1 MPFDDEWNVVK
12 AEASERSSME
22 LNATSGY
29 DDRGGSKGQ
38 LNVSS
43 NILEER
49 ARKAE
54 IVRGNFRD
62 ADNKVMGATEKVDLK
77 GFKSDAAVAT
87 FQKRW
92 RRQMRYVDGLL
103 ESGVIGNLRTSAAS
117 FRAEE
122 EERLKETKKLHGEGK
137 QA

>member
-1 MPFDDEWNVVK
+1 MAFEDEWKKVL
-12 AEASERSSME
+12 AQASEKSPLE
-22 LNATSGY
+22 LNGTGGY
-29 DDRGGSKGQ
+29 DDRGGSKDQ

-43 NILEER
+43 SVLEER

-62 ADNKVMGATEKVDLK
+62 SDNKVMGATEKVELK
-77 GFKSDAAVAT
+77 GFKSDAAIAT

-92 RRQMRYVDGLL
+92 RRQMRHMDGLL
-103 ESGVIGNLRTSAAS
+103 ENGVINNLRTSAVS

-122 EERLKETKKLHGEGK
+122 QKRLRETKKLHQEGNGS
-137 QA
+137 